1 MSKNYGISGWRI
13 GYVIANVNLIENI
26 LKVNQHLITC
36 PATILEYYL
45 VRHFRELL
53 EITKPQIRDVVDKRN
68 RLAEYMGK
76 IGLSYLPGAA
86 TFYFFVS
93 IRPSRLGSEEFCTRL
108 LEEELISVVPG
119 IGYGKSCASFIRV
132 SVGTASME
140 ENMCGLRK
148 IKELSERTS

>member
-1 MSKNYGISGWRI
+1 M
-13 GYVIANVNLIENI
+13 
-26 LKVNQHLITC
+26 
-36 PATILEYYL
+36 
-45 VRHFRELL
+45 
-53 EITKPQIRDVVDKRN
+53 D
-68 RLAEYMGK
+68 K

-93 IRPSRLGSEEFCTRL
+93 LKPSRLSSEAFCTQL

-119 IGYGKSCASFIRV
+119 IGYGKSCSNFIRV

-148 IKELSERTS
+148 IKELIERTS